1 MKNKKSIKIILV
13 AVIIILLLFLLWNYV
28 FYPAK
33 AFRHNEKL
41 LSEAGKRYFEIN
53 MRNLPRAEGR
63 VSTVSLAVLIR
74 QKYLDELKI
83 KKDICN
89 LNKSN
94 VKMRIENGV
103 ATYYTHLQ
111 CGSKHSNVDYQGP
124 VITLNGTKKMTINK
138 GENYTE
144 PGVLSVKDKTDGE
157 IKKEEVSI
165 EGSVNT
171 NEIGTYKITYTV
183 ADSLD
188 NETVVTREVE
198 VIENLSYISKEATKN
213 TNGYYQGRYFD
224 NYITLNNILF
234 RIVKV
239 NSDDTVTIVSDSPLA
254 NIDYDGN
261 KGRFDGSSMD
271 EWLNDYFYPLLN
283 SKSKKLIVESKWC
296 DDVITTDNKNK
307 TTCDRYSSNK
317 KIGILSLE
325 DYNNSIDQNRESYLE
340 ISARTWYNNFDN
352 NNQVW
357 SVKSNTTEAY
367 KDNVLLNIRPAIT
380 LNKNTKITSG
390 DGTIDSPYR
399 VGTESA
405 IKVNTK
411 VNKLDIGTKVQ
422 YSGYTFIVAG
432 KEKDG
437 TTKVIMENTL
447 IGDTISNSLI
457 SYDTNSTSQIYNPK
471 EKGNIAY
478 QLNNNLSKY
487 IDTNAFAKKDY
498 NVPIYSKL
506 VTYKG
511 KHENK
516 KYSGKL
522 MIPSVFEL
530 FSGTKNNT
538 GVPYWLIDGSKEQ
551 ENKTMIDQDG
561 TTAFYYKE
569 AGRKAGIKVKAYFSE
584 DAYIKSGDCLNS
596 ECRVAK

>member
-1 MKNKKSIKIILV
+1 MKNKKYIKIILV
-13 AVIIILLLFLLWNYV
+13 AVIIILVLFLLWSYV

-94 VKMRIENGV
+94 VKMRIENGA

-224 NYITLNNILF
+224 NYITFNNILF

-254 NIDYDGN
+254 NIDYDSN

-283 SKSKKLIVESKWC
+283 NKSKKLIVESKWC
-296 DDVITTDNKNK
+296 DDIYTEGK
-307 TTCDRYSSNK
+307 TTCDRYSKAKNV
-317 KIGILSLE
+317 GILSLQ
-325 DYNNSIDQNRESYLE
+325 DYVNSLDNEKNTYLE
-340 ISARTWYNNFDN
+340 IMARTWYNNFDN
-352 NNQVW
+352 NNKVW

-380 LNKNTKITSG
+380 LKKDTKITG
-390 DGTIDSPYR
+390 GTGERDDPYLI
-399 VGTESA
+399 GTEQ
-405 IKVNTK
+405 KVKRNMK
-411 VNKLDIGTKVQ
+411 VSKLDIGTTVN
-422 YSGYTFIVAG
+422 YSGYSFRVAG
-432 KEKDG
+432 HEKDG
-437 TTKVIMENTL
+437 TTKLIM
-447 IGDTISNSLI
+447 SNVLLKSDGQPIDI
-457 SYDTNSTSQIYNPK
+457 SYDIASSVKIYNPK

-478 QLNNNLSKY
+478 QINNGLLKY
-487 IDTNAFAKKDY
+487 IDTSYLVKKDVT
-498 NVPIYSKL
+498 VPIYDKL

-511 KHENK
+511 NHDTK
-516 KYSGKL
+516 KYSLKL
-522 MIPSVFEL
+522 SIPSVFEL
-530 FSGTKNNT
+530 FSAAINDSGNS
-538 GVPYWLIDGSKEQ
+538 YWLIEASKEE
-551 ENKTMIDQDG
+551 ENKTLIDMDG

-569 AGRKAGIKVKAYFSE
+569 LDRKAGVKLKVYLDK
-584 DAYIKSGDCLNS
+584 DTYIKSGDCLTTM
-596 ECRVAK
+596 CKVAK